1 MRPTMYS
8 DNADIHHSR
17 SAPPHTTLVILQ
29 KFLRANEGQ
38 LLGAKAQLL
47 AALKWRKSYNPLA
60 AKDEVFSKA
69 KFGGLGY
76 VTKVR
81 GAMLGA
87 QKSGNEEDVVVFN
100 IYGAAA
106 KNSKET
112 FGDTDAYVVNY
123 KTLLGDLHRLTA
135 QQVRTLESGSDGA
148 HARPSGPSER

>member
-1 MRPTMYS
+1 MYN
-8 DNADIHHSR
+8 NADIHSR
-17 SAPPHTTLVILQ
+17 LAPPHTTLVILQ

-123 KTLLGDLHRLTA
+123 EISRGLSPADSTPASYAG
-135 QQVRTLESGSDGA
+135 E
-148 HARPSGPSER
+148 

>member
-1 MRPTMYS
+1 M
-8 DNADIHHSR
+8 
-17 SAPPHTTLVILQ
+17 ILQ

-38 LLGAKAQLL
+38 LAGAKAQLL

-81 GAMLGA
+81 GALLGA

-112 FGDTDAYVVNY
+112 FGDTDAYVVNCE
-123 KTLLGDLHRLTA
+123 TLLGDLHRLTA
-135 QQVRTLESGSDGA
+135 PQVRTLESGSDGA
-148 HARPSGPSER
+148 HARPSGPSERYV

>member
-1 MRPTMYS
+1 LLSILVYN
-8 DNADIHHSR
+8 NADIHLR

-29 KFLRANEGQ
+29 KFLRANEGKITE
-38 LLGAKAQLL
+38 AKAQLL

-76 VTKVR
+76 VTKVK

-87 QKSGNEEDVVVFN
+87 QKSTNEEDVVVFN
-100 IYGAAA
+100 IYGGAA

-112 FGDTDAYVVNY
+112 FGDTDAYVVCE
-123 KTLLGDLHRLTA
+123 TLLGELSAADTTTGLYAGEWL
-135 QQVRTLESGSDGA
+135 
-148 HARPSGPSER
+148 